1 MNDPEVSELEQQYPG
16 WNVWRSRVGEDIPGE
31 VHCTRRRD
39 LTDDELR
46 AGLAVTLPVGYTNH
60 HHMQTLREQ
69 LARQSQIEA
78 GLQRPD
84 TP

>member
-1 MNDPEVSELEQQYPG
+1 MNDPEVSELKRQYPG
-16 WNVWRSRVGEDIPGE
+16 WYVWRSRVGEDAWGKI
-31 VHCTRRRD
+31 HATRRRD

-46 AGLAVTLPVGYTNH
+46 AGLAVTLPVGFTN
-60 HHMQTLREQ
+60 HHMQTLRKQ

-78 GLQRPD
+78 ELQKSA